1 MIPIMLDPAMVRVAV
16 CGEGVLTLRRLKW
29 LHECGAKPLVFAPLP
44 SLELKEL
51 AGDALVTRLP
61 VREDFDGLA
70 AIWIADMELDVA
82 APLAQLGR
90 EACVLVNVEDVLDYC
105 DFHTPAI
112 VHRGRLT
119 FAISTGGASPAI
131 ASIIRQRLE
140 TAFPP
145 AWAELVDEIAK
156 SRLALKANGATF
168 SALVADANIKLSKS
182 GL

>member
-29 LHECGAKPLVFAPLP
+29 LYDCGARPVVFAPLP
-44 SLELKEL
+44 SPELKDL

-61 VREDFDGLA
+61 VQDDFGGLA
-70 AIWIADMELDVA
+70 AIWIADLELDVA

-90 EACVLVNVEDVLDYC
+90 EVGVLVNIEDVLDYC

-119 FAISTGGASPAI
+119 FAIGTGGASPAI

-140 TAFPP
+140 AAFPQQ
-145 AWAELVDEIAK
+145 WSNLVDEIAA
-156 SRLALKANGATF
+156 SRLALKAEGATF
-168 SALVADANIKLSKS
+168 PELVADAKARLADS